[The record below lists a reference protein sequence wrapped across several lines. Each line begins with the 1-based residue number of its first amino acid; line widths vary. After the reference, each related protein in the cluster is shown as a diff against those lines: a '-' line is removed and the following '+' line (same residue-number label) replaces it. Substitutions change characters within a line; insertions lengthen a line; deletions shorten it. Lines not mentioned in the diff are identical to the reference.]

1 MWNPWM
7 KKNPFMSLWLSGANR
22 IGATAM
28 GLWRSAARR
37 QQVDALNATTK
48 AAGSHAKR
56 TPKKR
61 PPKKRRKK

>member
-1 MWNPWM
+1 MSNPWI

-37 QQVDALNATTK
+37 QQIDVSNALAKSAASHPK
-48 AAGSHAKR
+48 AA
-56 TPKKR
+56 PKKR
-61 PPKKRRKK
+61 SPKKRRKR